1 MFKAFFFQKYLIK
14 LVGGFTCSEIPQ
26 IAETST
32 IIPQNDKRQWPRI
45 VIIIVRIPSY
55 ETLALK
61 GRVTENML
69 KLEPRH
75 PRGRNVTISIIDND
89 S

>member
-1 MFKAFFFQKYLIK
+1 MCKAFFFQKCYTTLTD
-14 LVGGFTCSEIPQ
+14 GFTCSETPQ
-26 IAETST
+26 TAETST
-32 IIPQNDKRQWPRI
+32 IIPQNDKRQEPRI
-45 VIIIVRIPSY
+45 VIIIVRIPSC